1 MKLGYPCI
9 NWTIGCKG
17 DRTFRLKSYSEER
30 LIETVQNNLDCLYQM
45 LRFNVEKNLLFFR
58 ITSDLIPFAS
68 HPICTFNWQNH
79 FKSDFKRIGDF
90 IREHDI
96 RISMHPDQFIVL
108 NSLKDDIVD
117 RSIAELQYH
126 SEVLD
131 LMHLDTTAKIRL
143 HIGGVYNDKEQS
155 IQRFAE
161 RFKGLNNII
170 RRRLVIENDDV
181 SYNPTDCMMLHDICG
196 IPLLFDYYH
205 FQIRNENEPFPEV
218 LETVFSTWKSDD
230 GLPLVDYSSTR
241 VNERSG
247 AHTEH
252 IDLNDFIH
260 FINKSK
266 PYDFDIMLEIKDK
279 ETSALI
285 AQEFLQNDPR
295 FVKSHSSI

>member
-17 DRTFRLKSYSEER
+17 DRTFRLKSYSDDR
-30 LIETVQNNLDCLYQM
+30 LIETVENNLDCLYQM
-45 LRFNVEKNLLFFR
+45 LRFNVENNLLFFR

-68 HPICTFNWQNH
+68 HPICTFNWQDY
-79 FKSDFKRIGDF
+79 FEKDFKRIGEY
-90 IREHDI
+90 IQEHDI

-108 NSLKDDIVD
+108 NSLRDEIVD

-131 LMHLDTTAKIRL
+131 SMHLDTTAKIQL
-143 HIGGVYNDKEQS
+143 HIGGVYNDKQKS
-155 IQRFAE
+155 ILRFGE
-161 RFKGLNNII
+161 RYNKLDKAIKQ
-170 RRRLVIENDDV
+170 RLVIENDDV
-181 SYNPTDCMMLHDICG
+181 SYGIKDCLLLHKICG
-196 IPLLFDYYH
+196 VPILFDYYH
-205 FQIRNENEPFPEV
+205 FQLRNDNEAFPAI
-218 LETVFSTWKSDD
+218 LERVFSTWKPKD
-230 GLPLVDYSSTR
+230 GVPLVDYSSTR

-252 IDLNDFIH
+252 IDLNDFTY

-285 AQEFLQNDPR
+285 AQEFLQNDTR
-295 FVKSHSSI
+295 FLKSHSSI